1 MLMMRAQRAQQAAL
15 ARQPQET
22 EAHRIA
28 VQAGL
33 QPGTPAYQEMMLAI
47 LKGKAQGQV
56 TNITMPP
63 QTQTGPIPPGY
74 QLVQRDGA
82 LRMEVIPGGPADKK
96 ATGEQKKEDLRDAA
110 TARSGN
116 IVIEDIDR
124 VGKLLDT
131 AVLPATGMGATT
143 LSGIPGTAAH
153 DVSKLLD
160 GIKGNIAF
168 DKLQQ
173 MREASPTGGA
183 LGAVSE
189 RELALLQS
197 VFGSLEQSQGT
208 AQFKQNLQRLRT
220 LYLDIVHGAGK
231 WKEAAPGGGAETPLS
246 APSGDR
252 PPLSSFAR

>member
-1 MLMMRAQRAQQAAL
+1 M
-15 ARQPQET
+15 
-22 EAHRIA
+22 
-28 VQAGL
+28 
-33 QPGTPAYQEMMLAI
+33 
-47 LKGKAQGQV
+47 
-56 TNITMPP
+56 
-63 QTQTGPIPPGY
+63 
-74 QLVQRDGA
+74 
-82 LRMEVIPGGPADKK
+82 
-96 ATGEQKKEDLRDAA
+96 
-110 TARSGN
+110 
-116 IVIEDIDR
+116 IEDIDR

-246 APSGDR
+246 APAGDR